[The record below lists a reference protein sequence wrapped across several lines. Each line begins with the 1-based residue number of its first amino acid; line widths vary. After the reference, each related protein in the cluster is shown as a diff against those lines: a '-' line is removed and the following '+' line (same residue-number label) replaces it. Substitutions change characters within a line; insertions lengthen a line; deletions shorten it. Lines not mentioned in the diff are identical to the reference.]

1 MKKKFLS
8 IILTLAMVVTMIPM
22 FGVTA
27 SATENWNS
35 GGDGS
40 ATNPY
45 IISNYDQLNKFAE
58 GVNSGTITTESKYF
72 MLAKDFGKG
81 SGEAEA
87 LTTPIGI
94 SDDKPFKGTFDGNGK
109 TVKLNISDTQ
119 ALYGMASMFIYLGT
133 AGLIKNLSTSGTVA
147 ATCTGN
153 DKWASAAASGICIKN
168 EGRIVNCFST
178 VKATANHTSVQAN
191 VTNYN
196 YVYASGIVTEN
207 YGTVENCYFA
217 GELNGT
223 ATSEQCGKDVG
234 SIVAY
239 DEGECGKCYSLN
251 SLITIGEDIYN
262 GDELC
267 LEQMTAAAGTYK
279 EDENWESLEP
289 MYRQIALV
297 DALNAYAR
305 SNGLNSWEVITAGS
319 AYPTFV
325 DADTS
330 WYNTRNNL
338 FELHDVADIEGLAII
353 VNGGTCDFENKIV
366 KLANDFACGT
376 GEALTTPIGF
386 FGKPFKGNFDG
397 NGKEVKLN
405 TIFNSENSNASDDVG
420 LFGCVEG
427 GSVKNVLT
435 IGIVKG
441 FNNVGGIVGYND
453 GGLVENCCAKV
464 VISGIV
470 GIGGIVGENK
480 NGTVQNCSSSAEITG
495 QDGDGGIGGI
505 VGTNMF
511 YSDENT
517 LGCVKI
523 INCHSM
529 GKVSGWG
536 YIGGI
541 VGQNRGEDSG
551 FGGDSIDGVIE
562 IKGCSSNGMVIGGI
576 RAGGI
581 VGGNNSD
588 EETIIEGCYATGDV
602 SGNNE
607 IGGIAG
613 AVSGNIIN
621 CFVTGNVSANSGEGA
636 YNVGGICGSGKATNC
651 YMAGTVTATATGE
664 GSSVFNIGGI
674 CGGGTATNCYMAG
687 TVAAKAEGE
696 DSSESFIG
704 GVCGSGTAT
713 NCYYK
718 ASNSYKGI
726 CVGEEGTPTDAAGNT
741 TPLYPSQMTA
751 KSGET
756 NYNWAAI
763 KVGDEALGKV
773 ALVDALNKY
782 AISAAGKEKG
792 CKAWTQSVFVNKGYP
807 AFGAE
812 KKSGI
817 MQLVIKGIAAITG
830 LKLVKSVVLSP
841 VLLKVLKW
849 STVLKI
855 FK

>member
-27 SATENWNS
+27 SATDNWNS

-58 GVNSGTITTESKYF
+58 GVNAGTITTESKYF
-72 MLAKDFGKG
+72 KLAKDFGKG
-81 SGEAEA
+81 ASSDAA
-87 LTTPIGI
+87 LSKPIGND
-94 SDDKPFKGTFDGNGK
+94 SEAFAGTFDGNGQ
-109 TVKLNISDTQ
+109 TVKLNISTEENFSHAGMFGYMQ
-119 ALYGMASMFIYLGT
+119 SGYVKNVSTYGVASSKNEANAAAGGVVGFMYGGKIINCSSLCGVEAESLASAAGGVVGYNDNGT
-133 AGLIKNLSTSGTVA
+133 VINCYAIGEVAVNNGSAGGVVGYNDSGTV
-147 ATCTGN
+147 T
-153 DKWASAAASGICIKN
+153 
-168 EGRIVNCFST
+168 
-178 VKATANHTSVQAN
+178 
-191 VTNYN
+191 
-196 YVYASGIVTEN
+196 
-207 YGTVENCYFA
+207 
-217 GELNGT
+217 
-223 ATSEQCGKDVG
+223 
-234 SIVAY
+234 
-239 DEGECGKCYSLN
+239 KCYSTED
-251 SLITIGEDIYN
+251 SLFGVGSGEACYQIDDDMKV
-262 GDELC
+262 GE
-267 LEQMTAAAGTYK
+267 
-279 EDENWESLEP
+279 ENAKKHLA
-289 MYRQIALV
+289 IALNEYAMSNDGKAEACMTWNTHYYV
-297 DALNAYAR
+297 NAIYC
-305 SNGLNSWEVITAGS
+305 NGSPYFANV
-319 AYPTFV
+319 
-325 DADTS
+325 DTS
-330 WYNTRNNL
+330 WYNENGKFFIINNT
-338 FELHDVADIEGLAII
+338 ADLEGLACL
-353 VNGGTCDFENKIV
+353 VNTGIDSFEGKTI
-366 KLANDFACGT
+366 KLAERFDSSA
-376 GEALTTPIGF
+376 ALVTPIGY
-386 FGKPFKGNFDG
+386 GSNSFKGIFDG
-397 NGKEVKLN
+397 NEQTVRLGIEMIKY
-405 TIFNSENSNASDDVG
+405 TSEPLYNGG
-420 LFGCVEG
+420 LFGYINNAIVRNVTTI
-427 GSVKNVLT
+427 GSVKGE
-435 IGIVKG
+435 III
-441 FNNVGGIVGYND
+441 GGIVGYND